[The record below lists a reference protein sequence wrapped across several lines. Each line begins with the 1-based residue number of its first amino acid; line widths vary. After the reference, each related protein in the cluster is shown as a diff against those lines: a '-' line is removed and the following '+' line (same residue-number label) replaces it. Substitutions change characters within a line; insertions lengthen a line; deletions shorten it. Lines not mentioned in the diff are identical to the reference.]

1 MTPTSTLS
9 LSGER
14 FTAVYRLSGTATE
27 VEARARTICLEQT
40 VEFPE
45 ALIPNEAIRAQIVG
59 AIAQIKPCSSMGS
72 STSQGT
78 GSSLGSSTKPGNGS
92 SASHGTDSISGLSYS
107 DSSDSSDE
115 NPSSFEV
122 SIRYPIETAGRE
134 LTQLLNV
141 LFGNVA
147 LQPGVRLQRIELPPA
162 LLQHYQGPRFGI
174 AGLRQQLGITDRPL
188 LCTALK
194 PMGLS
199 PTELA
204 DMAYRLALGGI
215 DLIKDDHGL
224 SDQNFCPFDERIS
237 RCAEAIARANQQTG
251 RTSLYLPN
259 ITAPADELNAR
270 AERAREHGAG
280 GLLLCPGLTGLD
292 SLRRLAADDQIALPI
307 LSHPALLGGLSLGP
321 SQGLA
326 HGLLFG
332 TLTRLAG
339 ADATI
344 FPSFGGRFAFTA
356 AECQA
361 ITTAARAPL
370 AGLAPIWPVP
380 AGGMRLEQV
389 PELVTFYGPDS
400 MLLIGGDLHASEDLT
415 ARCEAFLRLVR
426 QASEQTPKD

>member
-1 MTPTSTLS
+1 MTPSSTLS

-14 FTAVYRLSGTATE
+14 FTAVYSLSGTAAE
-27 VEARARTICLEQT
+27 VEARASAICLEQT

-45 ALIPNEAIRAQIVG
+45 ALIPNQAIRTQIVG
-59 AIAQIKPCSSMGS
+59 AIAEIEP
-72 STSQGT
+72 
-78 GSSLGSSTKPGNGS
+78 
-92 SASHGTDSISGLSYS
+92 SARFS
-107 DSSDSSDE
+107 SSDE
-115 NPSSFEV
+115 SPNSFEV
-122 SIRYPIETAGRE
+122 SIRYPVETAGRE

-174 AGLRQQLGITDRPL
+174 SGLRQRLGITDRPL

-199 PTELA
+199 PAELA

-224 SDQNFCPFDERIS
+224 SDQIFCPFDERVS
-237 RCAEAIARANQQTG
+237 RCAEAVSRANQQTG

-259 ITAPADELNAR
+259 ITAPADELDAR
-270 AERAREHGAG
+270 AERARERGAG

-292 SLRRLAADDQIALPI
+292 SLRRLAADERLGLPI

-321 SQGLA
+321 HIGIA

-344 FPSFGGRFAFTA
+344 FPSYGGRFAFTK
-356 AECQA
+356 AECQEIA
-361 ITTAARAPL
+361 NAARAPMN
-370 AGLAPIWPVP
+370 GLAPIWPVP

-389 PELVTFYGPDS
+389 PELVRFYGADS
-400 MLLIGGDLHASEDLT
+400 LLLIGGDLHASGDLS
-415 ARCEAFLRLVR
+415 ARCAAFRSLVEPG
-426 QASEQTPKD
+426 SQTDSSGNAWGDL

>member
-1 MTPTSTLS
+1 MTASSTLS

-14 FTAVYRLSGTATE
+14 FTAVYRLSGTTAE
-27 VEARARTICLEQT
+27 VEARARAICLEQT

-59 AIAQIKPCSSMGS
+59 TIAEIEPCSSMGS
-72 STSQGT
+72 STH
-78 GSSLGSSTKPGNGS
+78 P
-92 SASHGTDSISGLSYS
+92 GTDSISGASWS
-107 DSSDSSDE
+107 GNSNHDASDE

-122 SIRYPIETAGRE
+122 SIRYPIEAAGRE

-147 LQPGVRLQRIELPPA
+147 LQPGVRLQRIDLPPA
-162 LLQHYQGPRFGI
+162 LLQHHTGPRFGI
-174 AGLRQQLGITDRPL
+174 AGLRQRLGITDRPL

-199 PTELA
+199 PSELA

-224 SDQNFCPFDERIS
+224 SDQTFCPFDERVS

-251 RTSLYLPN
+251 HTSLYLPN

-270 AERAREHGAG
+270 AEYAREQGAG

-307 LSHPALLGGLSLGP
+307 LSHPALLGGLSLGSGLGSGLGS

-356 AECQA
+356 TECQE

-389 PELVTFYGPDS
+389 PELVTFYGRDS
-400 MLLIGGDLHASEDLT
+400 MLLIGGDLHAGEELT
-415 ARCEAFLRLVR
+415 ARCQAFLRLVR
-426 QASEQTPKD
+426 QAEDRQPRRVR

>member
-1 MTPTSTLS
+1 MTASSTLS

-14 FTAVYRLSGTATE
+14 FTAVYRLSGTAAE
-27 VEARARTICLEQT
+27 VVARARAICLEQT

-45 ALIPNEAIRAQIVG
+45 ALIPNQAIRTQIVG
-59 AIAQIKPCSSMGS
+59 TIAEIKPCSSC
-72 STSQGT
+72 
-78 GSSLGSSTKPGNGS
+78 
-92 SASHGTDSISGLSYS
+92 S
-107 DSSDSSDE
+107 DSSSAQ
-115 NPSSFEV
+115 NPNSFEV
-122 SIRYPIETAGRE
+122 SIRYPIEAAGRE
-134 LTQLLNV
+134 FTQLLNV

-147 LQPGVRLQRIELPPA
+147 LQPGVRLQRIDLPPA
-162 LLQHYQGPRFGI
+162 LLQHYTGPRFGI

-204 DMAYRLALGGI
+204 DMAYRLARGGI

-224 SDQNFCPFDERIS
+224 SDQTFCPFDERVS

-259 ITAPADELNAR
+259 VTAPADELDAR
-270 AERAREHGAG
+270 AERACERGAG

-307 LSHPALLGGLSLGP
+307 LSHPALLGGLSLGS

-326 HGLLFG
+326 QDLLFG

-361 ITTAARAPL
+361 ITIAARAPL
-370 AGLAPIWPVP
+370 DRLAPIWPVP

-389 PELVTFYGPDS
+389 PELVTFYGQDS
-400 MLLIGGDLHASEDLT
+400 MLLIGGDLHAGEELT
-415 ARCEAFLRLVR
+415 ARCQAFLRLVR
-426 QASEQTPKD
+426 QASKQTPND

>member
-1 MTPTSTLS
+1 MTPSSTLS

-14 FTAVYRLSGTATE
+14 FTAVYRLSGTAAE
-27 VEARARTICLEQT
+27 VEVRARSICLEQT

-59 AIAQIKPCSSMGS
+59 VIAEIKPCSSMGS

-78 GSSLGSSTKPGNGS
+78 GFSPSSST
-92 SASHGTDSISGLSYS
+92 SHGTDSISSSSWS
-107 DSSDSSDE
+107 DSFDPDASDE

-122 SIRYPIETAGRE
+122 SIRYPIEAAGRE

-147 LQPGVRLQRIELPPA
+147 LQPGVRLQRIDLPPA
-162 LLQHYQGPRFGI
+162 LLQHYTGPRFGI

-224 SDQNFCPFDERIS
+224 SDQTFCPFDERIT

-270 AERAREHGAG
+270 AERAREQGAG

-356 AECQA
+356 AECQE

-389 PELVTFYGPDS
+389 PELVTFYGRDS
-400 MLLIGGDLHASEDLT
+400 MLLIGGDLHAGEDLT
-415 ARCEAFLRLVR
+415 ARCQAFLRLVR
-426 QASEQTPKD
+426 QASEQTSND

>member
-1 MTPTSTLS
+1 MTPGSTLS

-14 FTAVYRLSGTATE
+14 FTAVYRLSGTAAE
-27 VEARARTICLEQT
+27 VEARARAICLEQT

-45 ALIPNEAIRAQIVG
+45 ALIPNQAIRTQIVG
-59 AIAQIKPCSSMGS
+59 TIAEIEPCSSNRSGTNS
-72 STSQGT
+72 STGQT
-78 GSSLGSSTKPGNGS
+78 TSSSPDSST
-92 SASHGTDSISGLSYS
+92 SHGTDSMSSASGSS
-107 DSSDSSDE
+107 DSADPDSSDE
-115 NPSSFEV
+115 SPCSFEV

-134 LTQLLNV
+134 FTQLLNV

-204 DMAYRLALGGI
+204 EMAYRLALGGI

-224 SDQNFCPFDERIS
+224 SDQTFCPFDERVS

-270 AERAREHGAG
+270 AERARERGAG

-361 ITTAARAPL
+361 IAAAAKAPL

-389 PELVTFYGPDS
+389 PELVTFYGRDS
-400 MLLIGGDLHASEDLT
+400 MLLIGGDLHAGEELT
-415 ARCEAFLRLVR
+415 ARCQAFLRLVR
-426 QASEQTPKD
+426 KAPEQTPKD

>member
-1 MTPTSTLS
+1 MTPSSTLS

-14 FTAVYRLSGTATE
+14 FTAVYRLSGTAVE
-27 VEARARTICLEQT
+27 VEARAREICLEQT

-59 AIAQIKPCSSMGS
+59 TIAEIEPSSSTGSSMGS
-72 STSQGT
+72 STH
-78 GSSLGSSTKPGNGS
+78 P
-92 SASHGTDSISGLSYS
+92 GTDSISGASWS
-107 DSSDSSDE
+107 GNSNHDASDE

-122 SIRYPIETAGRE
+122 SIRYPIEAAGRE

-147 LQPGVRLQRIELPPA
+147 LQPGVRLQRIDLPPA
-162 LLQHYQGPRFGI
+162 LLQHYTGPRFGI

-224 SDQNFCPFDERIS
+224 SDQTFCPFDERIS
-237 RCAEAIARANQQTG
+237 RCAEAVARANQQTG

-270 AERAREHGAG
+270 AERARERGAG

-307 LSHPALLGGLSLGP
+307 LSHPALLGGLSLGSGLGAGLGS

-332 TLTRLAG
+332 TLTRLTG

-356 AECQA
+356 AECQE

-389 PELVTFYGPDS
+389 PELVTFYGRDS
-400 MLLIGGDLHASEDLT
+400 MLLIGGDLHASEDLS
-415 ARCEAFLRLVR
+415 ARCQAFLRLVR
-426 QASEQTPKD
+426 QASEQTSND

>member
-1 MTPTSTLS
+1 MTPSSTLS

-14 FTAVYRLSGTATE
+14 FTAVYRLSGTAAE
-27 VEARARTICLEQT
+27 VEARAREICLEQT

-59 AIAQIKPCSSMGS
+59 TIAEIEPSSS
-72 STSQGT
+72 S
-78 GSSLGSSTKPGNGS
+78 SSS
-92 SASHGTDSISGLSYS
+92 
-107 DSSDSSDE
+107 SSDE

-122 SIRYPIETAGRE
+122 SIRYPIEAAGRE

-147 LQPGVRLQRIELPPA
+147 LQPGVRLQRIDLPPA
-162 LLQHYQGPRFGI
+162 LLQHYTGPRFGI

-224 SDQNFCPFDERIS
+224 SDQTFCPFDERLS
-237 RCAEAIARANQQTG
+237 RCAEAVARANQQTG

-270 AERAREHGAG
+270 AERAREQGAG
-280 GLLLCPGLTGLD
+280 GLLLCPGLTGID

-307 LSHPALLGGLSLGP
+307 MSHPALLGGLSLGSGLGP

-344 FPSFGGRFAFTA
+344 FPSFGGRFA
-356 AECQA
+356 
-361 ITTAARAPL
+361 
-370 AGLAPIWPVP
+370 
-380 AGGMRLEQV
+380 
-389 PELVTFYGPDS
+389 
-400 MLLIGGDLHASEDLT
+400 
-415 ARCEAFLRLVR
+415 
-426 QASEQTPKD
+426 